1 MKKVKDY
8 EENIFIQ
15 FIQSDTV
22 FKMDFKDY
30 YWTFRMQTRM
40 GPYTK
45 QPVRSFLVSGAG
57 QVNYQFNSI
66 AFHWDIEYKLPPK

>member
-30 YWTFRMQTRM
+30 Y
-40 GPYTK
+40 
-45 QPVRSFLVSGAG
+45 
-57 QVNYQFNSI
+57 
-66 AFHWDIEYKLPPK
+66 